1 MKKGLPR
8 SFYLVLFYLVC
19 GPRILTAQVQ
29 DGRDLVHATLLTD
42 TATVQA
48 GQKFHIG
55 VLYKIEPD
63 WHIYWKY
70 AGDSAIPTEIEWHL
84 PPGFQPGPLHSPFP
98 SRDKEPGDLEVFAYG
113 SEVLLYAEVTAP
125 ASLPA
130 GPIAI
135 KADSKWLVCKNS
147 WVPGDPKL
155 SLEPN
160 SGHTAADPAL
170 FQRFAAQVPQVL
182 PAEYEVSIAR
192 QGQQVTV

>member
-19 GPRILTAQVQ
+19 SPRILIAQVQ
-29 DGRDLVHATLLTD
+29 DGRELVHATLLTD

-55 VLYKIEPD
+55 DLYKIEPD

-70 AGDSAIPTEIEWHL
+70 AGDSGIPTEMELHL
-84 PPGFQPGPLHSPFP
+84 LPGFQAGRIQWPLP
-98 SRDKEPGDLEVFAYG
+98 SRDKEAGELEVFAYG
-113 SEVLLYAEVTAP
+113 SEVLLYAEVTAS

-135 KADSKWLVCKNS
+135 KADSKWLVCKS
-147 WVPGDPKL
+147 SCVPGDANL
-155 SLEPN
+155 SLELN
-160 SGHTAADPAL
+160 SGHTAADPGL
-170 FQRFAAQVPQVL
+170 FQRLAAQVPKAH
-182 PAEYEVSIAR
+182 PAHYQLSR
-192 QGQQVTV
+192 G